1 MHYFRRAKPY
11 KIELGESGS
20 WYPLEQNRGVGK
32 ITAISV
38 LWISVVEDFLLF
50 PGKKKMCSTYLGTGV
65 KGLLYQPY
73 SEHYSGKNNWN
84 FNLLC

>member
-65 KGLLYQPY
+65 KDLLYQPY